1 MVGDKGGGAGPK
13 RTGLGTIEPGGVNH
27 LFEFSLRNGGESSGV
42 GTAGKESRGDLIHSF
57 IGALSRKN
65 GGDEE
70 FERSG
75 EVKCTVGIGI
85 CAFEDVEDSGGPA
98 FEDRGWVHGAG
109 GVEAAGR
116 D

>member
-27 LFEFSLRNGGESSGV
+27 LLEFSLRNGGESSGV

-98 FEDRGWVHGAG
+98 SEGRGGVHGVG
-109 GVEAAGR
+109 GAEVAGR

>member
-27 LFEFSLRNGGESSGV
+27 LLEFSLRNGGESSGV

-85 CAFEDVEDSGGPA
+85 YAFENAQDSCGPVA
-98 FEDRGWVHGAG
+98 EDRRWVHGVG

>member
-27 LFEFSLRNGGESSGV
+27 LLEFSLSNGGESSGV
-42 GTAGKESRGDLIHSF
+42 GAAGKESRGDLIHSF

-65 GGDEE
+65 GGNEE

-75 EVKCTVGIGI
+75 EVKCAVGVGIG
-85 CAFEDVEDSGGPA
+85 AFENAQDSCGPVA
-98 FEDRGWVHGAG
+98 
-109 GVEAAGR
+109 
-116 D
+116 